1 MTDNLDIFYRFKI
14 AVIENTN
21 ILNIISLEFDLYKN
35 ILDRDCLIDLGDNS
49 GNTQMGDIVDV
60 SKFSKSID

>member
-14 AVIENTN
+14 AVVENTN
-21 ILNIISLEFDLYKN
+21 ILNIISAEFDLYKN
-35 ILDRDCLIDLGDNS
+35 ILDRDCLIDLLDNS
-49 GNTQMGDIVDV
+49 GNTQMGDIIDV

>member
-14 AVIENTN
+14 AVVENTN
-21 ILNIISLEFDLYKN
+21 ILNIISAEFDLYKN
-35 ILDRDCLIDLGDNS
+35 ILDRDCLIDLLDNS

>member
-14 AVIENTN
+14 AIIENTK

-35 ILDRDCLIDLGDNS
+35 ILDKDCLIDLLDNS
-49 GNTQMGDIVDV
+49 GNTQIGDTVDV
-60 SKFSKSID
+60 SKFSKSVD

>member
-14 AVIENTN
+14 AVVENTN
-21 ILNIISLEFDLYKN
+21 ILNIMSLEFDLYKN

-49 GNTQMGDIVDV
+49 GSIQSGDIIDT
-60 SKFSKSID
+60 SKFIKSVD